1 MSVFQE
7 GDGWEVEGGGT
18 HRGIHT
24 YAPPPPL
31 HTDTHTY
38 THTGACMHASM
49 HAHTHNYAHI
59 FIHAHTHTCHCTQGV
74 HGSVGHNVVV
84 IIVVKLTV
92 DIILE
97 LRISIV
103 PWFGDMAVVGGAGVL
118 LLDDVESEHGLPLA
132 VSNCRADAF

>member
-1 MSVFQE
+1 MGS
-7 GDGWEVEGGGT
+7 GGRRHTQRHTHICTTTTLT
-18 HRGIHT
+18 HRHTHIHT
-24 YAPPPPL
+24 
-31 HTDTHTY
+31 HT
-38 THTGACMHASM
+38 CMHARKY
-49 HAHTHNYAHI
+49 ARTHTHNYAHI